1 MRDGALQGVDQLCDG
16 GEDRA
21 VVIGQFAG
29 SGLCEPALDG
39 FLRYQGISSLN
50 NEVNN

>member
-1 MRDGALQGVDQLCDG
+1 MRDGALQGVDQLGHG

-21 VVIGQFAG
+21 VVVVQLVV

-39 FLRYQGISSLN
+39 FLRHRGVLFGIG
-50 NEVNN
+50 VNN